1 MMFSSHTK
9 TGLKTLIAAVIG
21 FASFQSS
28 ADVVI
33 SGTRIVY
40 QQSMKDVIVNM
51 TNRGQNP
58 LLLQIW
64 IDDGRANVSP
74 QELKLPFVITPP
86 ITRMDPGKGQSVRV
100 TYLNQPLA
108 QDRESLFW
116 FNVLEI
122 PKKSAQKDG
131 ESQNQL
137 QLAFRTRIKMFFRPD
152 GLKGTAKEAM
162 KQVKWSQT
170 LQGGKLSVVGRNDS
184 PYNVSISGAVFK
196 IGDKKYEINTQSIK
210 PFSSETMPVKGLSS
224 TTSGE
229 VEYIAI
235 NDYGGT
241 EKIVSKVTK

>member
-1 MMFSSHTK
+1 MFKLTVK
-9 TGLKTLIAAVIG
+9 TGLNIFAAAAIG
-21 FASFQSS
+21 LSSFHSS

-33 SGTRIVY
+33 SGTRIIY

-51 TNRGQNP
+51 SNRGKNP

-64 IDDGRANVSP
+64 LDDGRANINP

-86 ITRMDPGKGQSVRV
+86 ITRIDPEKGQSVRIA
-100 TYLNQPLA
+100 YLQQPLP

-122 PKKSAQKDG
+122 PKKSATKEG

-152 GLKGTAKEAM
+152 GLKGTPAEAM

-184 PYNVSISGAVFK
+184 PYNVSISSATFK
-196 IGDKKYEINTQSIK
+196 VGGKKYEINTHSIK
-210 PFSSETMPVKGLSS
+210 PFTSETMSINGL
-224 TTSGE
+224 TNMVNGE

-241 EKIVSKVTK
+241 EKITTKITQ